1 MTGIMMVIAYHVEI
15 LSGLGAEWTFV
26 HGPDWESTTDL
37 MLAIGYAEQVRKDY
51 PDDTEVR
58 IVKSEDTYRLESSTN
73 AGQMIIR

>member
-1 MTGIMMVIAYHVEI
+1 MTGIMIVIAYHVEI
-15 LSGLGAEWTFV
+15 FPLEADRWTFV

-58 IVKSEDTYRLESSTN
+58 IVKSEDTYRLESSVS